1 MIEVCLLFNMY
12 KDVDEDQYAAWA
24 KKAIVP
30 LLKSPGIVEFKAHRN
45 ILGTPQVRL
54 TTIWKSLNDWAV
66 FAESPAWPD
75 LTGELSKKFAAN
87 IEMTIW
93 RPSHIAPEPLRPAR

>member
-1 MIEVCLLFNMY
+1 MIEVCLLFNLH
-12 KDVDEDQYAAWA
+12 KGVNEDQYAAWA

-54 TTIWKSLNDWAV
+54 TTIWNSLNDWAR
-66 FAESPAWPD
+66 FAESPDW
-75 LTGELSKKFAAN
+75 LRLMGELSTNFATDV
-87 IEMTIW
+87 EMTIW
-93 RPSHIAPEPLRPAR
+93 GPSPIAPGPLRPSK

>member
-1 MIEVCLLFNMY
+1 MIEVCLLFNLY
-12 KDVDEDQYAAWA
+12 KDVNEDDYAAWA

-54 TTIWKSLNDWAV
+54 TTTWNSLNDWAR
-66 FAESPAWPD
+66 FAESSDW
-75 LTGELSKKFAAN
+75 LRLMGELSKNFAAD

-93 RPSHIAPEPLRPAR
+93 APSPIAPGPLRPSK

>member
-1 MIEVCLLFNMY
+1 MIEVCLLFNLY

-54 TTIWKSLNDWAV
+54 TTAWNSLNDWAR
-66 FAESPAWPD
+66 FAESSDWID
-75 LTGELSKKFAAN
+75 LMGELSTKFAAN

-93 RPSHIAPEPLRPAR
+93 KPSHIAPEPLRPSK